1 MASFLWSFINFPH
14 LRQVNPGYKL
24 KENETQRNA
33 RIAHYLQRLE
43 SLHFFQTVDEFTNPT
58 ERVWAPVKCPKPEE
72 GLLIVNLGKNMDFWS
87 GGRFKATL
95 HRVVNKTRER
105 RYSVPFFFEPNMD
118 AMIRPILNTKDKVK
132 EAQMKAYIQDTFGK
146 EYIMPAD
153 LFFERLNQRNN
164 KNFDP

>member
-1 MASFLWSFINFPH
+1 M
-14 LRQVNPGYKL
+14 
-24 KENETQRNA
+24 KENETQRNT